1 MKEKTYYTLKE
12 ISSLIKTP
20 IPYLRRM
27 INEHK
32 LVASYIGKSYIVS
45 EEDLSK
51 FITNCKGAKNER

>member
-1 MKEKTYYTLKE
+1 MKQKTYYTLKE

-45 EEDLSK
+45 DEDLTK
-51 FITNCKGAKNER
+51 FINNCKGVKNER

>member
-1 MKEKTYYTLKE
+1 MNENYYTLKE
-12 ISSLIKTP
+12 ISFRIKTP

>member
-1 MKEKTYYTLKE
+1 MKQKKYYTLKE

-32 LVASYIGKSYIVS
+32 LVASYIGKNYIVS
-45 EEDLSK
+45 DEDLTK
-51 FITNCKGAKNER
+51 FINNCKGAKNER

>member
-1 MKEKTYYTLKE
+1 MKQKTYYTLKE

-32 LVASYIGKSYIVS
+32 LLASYIGKSYIVS
-45 EEDLSK
+45 DEELTK
-51 FITNCKGAKNER
+51 FINNSKGTKNER

>member
-1 MKEKTYYTLKE
+1 MKEKAYYTLKE